1 MKLLV
6 AIVVVSLA
14 GMHAPQRT
22 PGAPAEKTVPLT
34 IALKA
39 GGKVY
44 NFTGQGKCTY
54 APIASIYAMRAE
66 QWRAERVGDGPSATM
81 TVWRPAVGSDM
92 VTLAFTIGDTRYSMN
107 TVKVGGKGTPEG
119 SGTVTIAREGAAGTF
134 TITGTAGNGTSVSGT
149 VKCGGFTKPNAEG
162 GELSPS

>member
-1 MKLLV
+1 MTLFA
-6 AIVVVSLA
+6 AIVFVSLA
-14 GMHAPQRT
+14 GINAPQRA

-39 GGKVY
+39 GGKVS

-54 APIASIYAMRAE
+54 APLASIYAMRAE
-66 QWRAERVGDGPSATM
+66 QWRAERVDDGPDATM

-92 VTLAFTIGDTRYSMN
+92 VTLAFTIDGTRYSIN

-119 SGTVTIAREGAAGTF
+119 SGTVTIAREGVGGTF

-149 VKCGGFTKPNAEG
+149 VTCGAFGKPNEEG
-162 GELSPS
+162 GL